1 MNYLKLFRIY
11 DSASKTYLKVDD
23 SKETIF
29 FQSKE
34 QAKELRDYRE
44 FKLPCFKELVES
56 PKKALK
62 LNDTFKKY
70 KYRFQIKRAID
81 HRKGEN

>member
-34 QAKELRDYRE
+34 QAKVIRDDRE
-44 FKLPCFKELVES
+44 FRLPCFKEFAL

-62 LNDTFKKY
+62 LSDTFKKY

>member
-23 SKETIF
+23 NQETIF

-34 QAKELRDYRE
+34 QAKIIRDDRE
-44 FKLPCFKELVES
+44 FRLPCFKGLVES
-56 PKKALK
+56 PKKALR
-62 LNDTFKKY
+62 LNDKFKDY